1 MSVHPPTARPV
12 ARPVDR
18 AAASAIT
25 TRPGIHWWMAVLV
38 ALAAVDGMVSGTL
51 GWGLQIGF
59 VAGVVVA
66 ALLIRRDSLFTAMV
80 QPPLVLVVAILVG
93 SMLFTDAGLYATAL
107 RVVAGFPTMLVGT
120 AAAVVIGVIR
130 IVAQPNRSSRSAA
143 GSARRTAPRDPA

>member
-12 ARPVDR
+12 A
-18 AAASAIT
+18 AAASAVT
-25 TRPGIHWWMAVLV
+25 TRPGIHWWVAVLV
-38 ALAAVDGMVSGTL
+38 ALVASLLGAAVDGMASGAL

-93 SMLFTDAGLYATAL
+93 STVFAETGLYATAL

-130 IVAQPNRSSRSAA
+130 IVAQPNRSSS
-143 GSARRTAPRDPA
+143 RRLAPRDPA